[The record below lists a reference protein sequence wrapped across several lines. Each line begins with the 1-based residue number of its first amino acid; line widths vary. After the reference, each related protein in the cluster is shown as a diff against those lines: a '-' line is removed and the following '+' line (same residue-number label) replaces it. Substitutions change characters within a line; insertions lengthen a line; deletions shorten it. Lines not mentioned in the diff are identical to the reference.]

1 MSCKETI
8 EVKSINFSSFFYF
21 IEEAIEQN
29 QIHANKLIKEKDKP
43 GIAVM
48 LQTYLI
54 RACKVFS
61 LTGTCKE
68 GDIKVWFSREV
79 LIEEF
84 DDLYLKF
91 RDFLVYQL
99 GLDLSKK
106 YGLSRYKD
114 NLNFI
119 LYEIGDDHDK
129 LMSDCQSFPIT
140 GDCESLP
147 IESDPFL

>member
-1 MSCKETI
+1 MNCTP
-8 EVKSINFSSFFYF
+8 VVPAQLINFSGFFYY
-21 IEEAIEQN
+21 IEQAIEQN

-43 GIAVM
+43 AVTAM

-54 RACKVFS
+54 KACKIFS
-61 LTGTCKE
+61 LTGYCRE
-68 GDIKVWFSREV
+68 GDIKVWFNQDV

-99 GLDLSKK
+99 GLDLSKT

-119 LYEIGDDHDK
+119 LYEVGEDHDK
-129 LMSDCQSFPIT
+129 LVSDGQSFPIER
-140 GDCESLP
+140 DCESLP
-147 IESDPFL
+147 IASDPFL